1 MARSSR
7 PSPARLRN
15 DAERLHAAL
24 NQLVRVYQLRDRD
37 TICCHDVS
45 VTQCNALELLVE
57 RGPLRSLA
65 LADALMLDK
74 STTTRVVD
82 ALERKGYVER
92 RQDPSDARAHALTVT
107 RAGRAL
113 YERINER
120 AGRAAGRDPARPRSR
135 GARRRHRGDSCAWPA
150 PRRPGCRRAPRPTSC
165 TTSSADARACCD

>member
-24 NQLVRVYQLRDRD
+24 NQLVRVYQVRDRD
-37 TICCHDVS
+37 AICCHDVS

-113 YERINER
+113 YERINEALVAQQVEILR
-120 AGRAAGRDPARPRSR
+120 DLDPAVRDGATEVLLRLARAAQSR
-135 GARRRHRGDSCAWPA
+135 LPSGAAA
-150 PRRPGCRRAPRPTSC
+150 TSC